1 MHFESTDSSAV
12 VCELQS
18 ELVAQAVA
26 SLSTGFSAADGCT
39 FFSKTTHNVPKSLPL
54 LLPCFGSAIVV
65 KPIGGDGFSCGSPPK
80 VLKSHIPSPFGCCC
94 RCCCHCCC
102 CFCCCCCCHRCCCC
116 FCCCCCRL
124 QCLRHSGDNDA
135 IGGRVHPF
143 RFTIETNVC
152 FASVDFHC
160 FRDLPFQRFSEC
172 LGYSELKS

>member
-39 FFSKTTHNVPKSLPL
+39 FFLENNSQCSKIFTAPPL
-54 LLPCFGSAIVV
+54 LWIGHCRRAHWRGWLQLWLPTQ
-65 KPIGGDGFSCGSPPK
+65 
-80 VLKSHIPSPFGCCC
+80 VLKSNIPSPFGCCC
-94 RCCCHCCC
+94 RWCCHCCC
-102 CFCCCCCCHRCCCC
+102 CCCCCCCCHCCCCCC

-135 IGGRVHPF
+135 IGGREHPF

>member
-54 LLPCFGSAIVV
+54 LPCFGSAIVV
-65 KPIGGDGFSCGSPPK
+65 EPIGGDGFSCGSPPK
-80 VLKSHIPSPFGCCC
+80 VLKSNIPSPFGCCC

-102 CFCCCCCCHRCCCC
+102 CFCCCCCCH
-116 FCCCCCRL
+116 CCCCCCCCCCCGL
-124 QCLRHSGDNDA
+124 QCLRLSCDNDA
-135 IGGRVHPF
+135 ISGREHPF
-143 RFTIETNVC
+143 GFTIETNTC